1 MTATMRPDILL
12 RSGNYF
18 DFERPEHSHWTV
30 DDIAHALSHTCRY
43 GGHTSRFYS
52 VAEHSVRMS
61 GLFATNP
68 QLAYIALLHD
78 AAEAFVG
85 DVPKPLKA
93 LLSDYQAIEAR
104 VEAAVLGRLGV
115 SLPLPPQIKYADRVM
130 LATEQRDLMPA
141 HDDTWALCAG
151 IEPLAIRI
159 EPWSA
164 PHARSAF
171 LSAYHHLRPQQCA
184 ADGEG

>member
-1 MTATMRPDILL
+1 MTATLRPDILL
-12 RSGNYF
+12 WSGTYF
-18 DFERPEHSHWTV
+18 DFERPERSRWTV

-43 GGHTSRFYS
+43 GGHTTRFYS

-61 GLFATNP
+61 ALFP
-68 QLAYIALLHD
+68 SDPRLAYIALLHD

-93 LLSDYQAIEAR
+93 LLPDFQAIEAR

-115 SLPLPPQIKYADRVM
+115 PLPLPPEIKHADRVM
-130 LATEQRDLMPA
+130 LATEQRDLMAP
-141 HDDTWALCAG
+141 HTDTWALCAG

-159 EPWSA
+159 EPWPA
-164 PHARSAF
+164 TLARRQF
-171 LSAYHHLRPQQCA
+171 LRAYERLRPLGA
-184 ADGEG
+184 AVGEG